1 MKAKAWTTEEMN
13 TLQRHYPYMA
23 AEHLQEL
30 LPGRSISAIY
40 KKARYLGIRAYASK
54 EYFINLLRDNREKQ
68 SVHQL
73 ASLAGCSEG
82 NIRYRIQTLSY
93 LI

>member
-1 MKAKAWTTEEMN
+1 MN

-23 AEHLQEL
+23 AEHLQTL
-30 LPGRSISAIY
+30 LPGRSIAAIY

-54 EYFINLLRDNREKQ
+54 DYFISLLRNNREKQ
-68 SVHQL
+68 STRQL
-73 ASLAGCSEG
+73 ANMAGCSEG
-82 NIRYRIQTLSY
+82 NIRYRIHTLSC